1 MVEIKSRIPC
11 VVSIAG
17 SDSGGGAGIQADLK
31 TMCARGVYGATVI
44 TALTAQNTL
53 GVQSVHPTPPA
64 FVAAQLDS
72 VLSDIPCTVAK
83 IGMLPSV
90 ATVHAVADALIRH
103 SVKIV
108 VLDPVMVS
116 TSGHG
121 LVDGPDVVVAIR
133 ERLFPI
139 TTVLTPNLPEAS
151 CLLGWCVE
159 HVDDMRRACLQLHA
173 LGPQSVF
180 LKGGHLTNGVNPAR
194 PPETATDVLYDGSQ
208 FEAVVKPWLVSRN
221 THGTGCS
228 LASAI
233 ASELAKGQSLYD
245 ATRIAKE
252 YVHCAIAESFD
263 VGQGQGPINHMHGLI
278 QYQYSE

>member
-1 MVEIKSRIPC
+1 

-53 GVQSVHPTPPA
+53 GVQSVHPIPPA

-121 LVDGPDVVVAIR
+121 LVDGPDVLVAIR